1 MPEKKDVKVDK
12 SADKAVKKK
21 NPHAGHRQKVRDRF
35 CEAGFKGMPDHNVL
49 EMLLFE
55 GIPYKDTNEMA
66 HELIEKFGDFA
77 GVLEANRHDLLKIK
91 GMTRNAACSI
101 SMILPLYNRYIES
114 LQKRKTNLFEPED
127 IANYLRPKYFE
138 GGCRER
144 VFVLCYDLE
153 NHLLACRQINEGDFK
168 STDFD
173 LREFA
178 RIVLETNC
186 SKVIISHN
194 HPHAIHL
201 PSHSDIEL
209 TKKIRD
215 FLEPF
220 KVELVDHIIV
230 SDIDYASMARGRS
243 TMYLFFCD
251 DEPSDDQTKSIIEY
265 ARSKRDK

>member
-1 MPEKKDVKVDK
+1 MAED
-12 SADKAVKKK
+12 KK
-21 NPHAGHRQKVRDRF
+21 NSKNIHSGHREKVRQKF
-35 CEAGFKGMPDHNVL
+35 YETGFSGMAPHNVL

-77 GVLEANRHDLLKIK
+77 GVLEANRHDLLKVK
-91 GMTRNAACSI
+91 GMTRNAACTI

-114 LQKRKTNLFEPED
+114 LQKRKSDLIEPKD
-127 IANYLRPKYFE
+127 IADYLRPKYFE

-201 PSHSDIEL
+201 PSMSDIEL
-209 TKKIRD
+209 TKKIRK

-220 KVELVDHIIV
+220 KVDLVDHIIV
-230 SDIDYASMARGRS
+230 SDTDFASMARGRK
-243 TMYLFFCD
+243 TMHIFYFD
-251 DEPSDDQTKSIIEY
+251 DEPTDMQTKAIVEY
-265 ARSKRDK
+265 ERSKRDK